1 MRSSFQ
7 SNSIKTA
14 FQYRSDLSLTTSFS
28 TLMDTLPEGRAPS
41 ITTLNNYKD
50 LISTKNYRGSYK
62 RTILGIVDRLIE
74 VISSGGTAIQSFDTV
89 RLATNIKL
97 TVNTLY
103 QDYLDGMN
111 DGTGI
116 DPVMII
122 IVNEIK
128 SASIA

>member
-28 TLMDTLPEGRAPS
+28 TLMDTLPDGKVS
-41 ITTLNNYKD
+41 SLTTLKEYKD

-62 RTILGIVDRLIE
+62 RTILGIVDRLVEI
-74 VISSGGTAIQSFDTV
+74 ISSGGTTIHTFDPV
-89 RLATNIKL
+89 VLATNVRL
-97 TVNTLY
+97 TINTLY
-103 QDYLDGMN
+103 QDYLDGIN

-122 IVNEIK
+122 ILNEIK
-128 SASIA
+128 SASIS